1 MSKLISFLLLVT
13 ILTSCSNG
21 KIEYK
26 GVGCASP
33 LRMSFDSVYVD
44 TAYRTEEENERYR
57 QYELLKEKRDI
68 ETNRIY
74 DSILKLSKQVYLINK
89 SYSQIIQFTIRTNTQ
104 SNPQISKTAIYKL
117 NPGEEK
123 IIGCTWDLSPQR
135 YYENYIY
142 DIVGEREISK

>member
-1 MSKLISFLLLVT
+1 MSKLISFLLLIT

-26 GVGCASP
+26 GAGCASP
-33 LRMSFDSVYVD
+33 LGMQLDSMR
-44 TAYRTEEENERYR
+44 AMGTEEEEKRYR
-57 QYELLKEKRDI
+57 ESELLKEKRDI
-68 ETNRIY
+68 VTNRIY
-74 DSILKLSKQVYLINK
+74 DSILKLSEQAYLINK
-89 SYSQIIQFTIRTNTQ
+89 SYSKIIQFTVRTNNK
-104 SNPQISKTAIYKL
+104 SNSQISETAIYKL

-142 DIVGEREISK
+142 EIVGEREISK

>member
-1 MSKLISFLLLVT
+1 MSKLISFFLIT

-33 LRMSFDSVYVD
+33 LGMQPDSMR
-44 TAYRTEEENERYR
+44 AIGTEEEEKRYH
-57 QYELLKEKRDI
+57 QSELLKEKRDI

-74 DSILKLSKQVYLINK
+74 DSILQLSKQVYLINK

-123 IIGCTWDLSPQR
+123 IIGCTWHLSPQR